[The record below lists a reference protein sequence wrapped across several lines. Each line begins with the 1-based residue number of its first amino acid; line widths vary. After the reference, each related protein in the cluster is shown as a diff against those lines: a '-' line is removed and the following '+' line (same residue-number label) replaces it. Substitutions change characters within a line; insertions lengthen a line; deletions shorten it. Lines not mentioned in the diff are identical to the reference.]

1 MPAGRPVLKALH
13 HLRTVEDGDVRGTPW
28 PTEFVPKSWERRV
41 TRNGVVDRRAWTLCL
56 IDRLRGALRRRDVFA
71 APSLR
76 FADPR
81 IGLLDGAA
89 WEAARPTVCRTLG
102 KSQNAAEEIGRLTER
117 LDQAFRTVA
126 DNRPRNA
133 GVRIDQNGTDDDLVL
148 TGLDRLDEPTSL
160 VALRNAVTAR
170 LPRVDLSE
178 LLLEINARTG
188 FAGAFTHASEAEARA
203 QDLTTTLCGW
213 PRRAT
218 PAWNRWCAR
227 TRQRFGGRA

>member
-1 MPAGRPVLKALH
+1 LP
-13 HLRTVEDGDVRGTPW
+13 
-28 PTEFVPKSWERRV
+28 
-41 TRNGVVDRRAWTLCL
+41 
-56 IDRLRGALRRRDVFA
+56 I
-71 APSLR
+71 
-76 FADPR
+76 PR
-81 IGLLDGAA
+81 IGLLEGAA

-102 KSQNAAEEIGRLTER
+102 KSQNAGEEIGRLTER

-126 DNRPRNA
+126 DNLPRNA
-133 GVRIDQNGTDDDLVL
+133 GVRIDQNGADEELVL
-148 TGLDRLDEPTSL
+148 SGLDRFDEPASL

-170 LPRVDLSE
+170 LPRVDLPK

-203 QDLTTTLCGW
+203 QDLTTTLCCW

-227 TRQRFGGRA
+227 TRRRFGGRA